1 VDVIGRGID
10 SAELVV
16 GDDRYP
22 LLVRQPDDPRDPT
35 VIHLDEDVVIP
46 SGGSFSVVVTENA

>member
-35 VIHLDEDVVIP
+35 VIHLDED
-46 SGGSFSVVVTENA
+46 GGSFSVVMTENG